1 MTMPTMWT
9 LNQAKEATGLS
20 YEFLRKLCLK
30 KEIVCIKTGNKYLIN
45 AEKLRD
51 YLNGEGVSA

>member
-9 LNQAKEATGLS
+9 INQAKEATGLS
-20 YEFLRKLCLK
+20 YEHLRKLCLQK
-30 KEIVCIKTGNKYLIN
+30 KIVCVKTGNKYLIN

-51 YLNGEGVSA
+51 YLNGEPA

>member
-9 LNQAKEATGLS
+9 INQAKEATGLS
-20 YEFLRKLCLK
+20 YEFLRQLCLQGK
-30 KEIVCIKTGNKYLIN
+30 VVHIKTGNKYLIN

-51 YLNGEGVSA
+51 YLNGEP

>member
-20 YEFLRKLCLK
+20 YEFLRKLCLQK
-30 KEIVCIKTGNKYLIN
+30 KIVCIKTGNKYLIN

-51 YLNGEGVSA
+51 YLNGEGESA